1 VSFPGQTLLK
11 KDWLVYLF
19 LFLAALAV
27 RLPLVDVHPPG
38 LWYDEAVDALDGL
51 SVLGNAGKYPGK
63 LENAG
68 WPVFFDTEEHPREP
82 MFMYLLGFV
91 FLFVKPTVFSLRGV
105 SAVCGALG
113 VPALYGLV
121 LSATKNRR
129 LALFA
134 ALSLLTMRWQIHHS
148 RIGLRVILFTL
159 WLTLSFWAVFA
170 AIEKQ
175 RIKNFIKAGII
186 FGLGFY
192 THLSF
197 RFAPLILVVMGI
209 ILFNQGALQWKKDR
223 AKILVFVLTSLLVF
237 LPLGMDYIRHPFH
250 FSGRLKEVGL
260 FENGFAS
267 GLGHIFRNV
276 ISTLLMFS
284 FRGDNNPFLNIPGY
298 PVFTPLAS
306 VFFYLGIA
314 ICVMRIMRKKDVLFP
329 ATLFAWMGF
338 MLVGTILSSEAP
350 HFSRSLGASI
360 PAAIFVG
367 YGLAEALEW
376 FTDFFRIQRAVF
388 LIIIIWLGISIWDLS
403 LYFGLY
409 RGNPQLWHRTNA
421 AWVEVARTIAYLT
434 QEDLIVYL
442 PGDIYRH
449 ASVRYL
455 TLDVPGEQLR
465 NTRFPECISGG
476 AGSKDRDH
484 VILATIYN
492 KLDGLLKKEIP
503 SGRYIQSF
511 RTPEG
516 YVWAVFYRISK
527 TDLLPL
533 NRAEEVF
540 KQYSPETER

>member
-1 VSFPGQTLLK
+1 VSFPGQTLFK

-51 SVLGNAGKYPGK
+51 SVLGNAAKYPGK

-82 MFMYLLGFV
+82 MFMYLLGLV

-113 VPALYGLV
+113 VPVLYGMV
-121 LSATKNRR
+121 RSASKNRR

-159 WLTLSFWAVFA
+159 WLTLSFWVVFV
-170 AIEKQ
+170 AIEKP
-175 RIKNFIKAGII
+175 RIRNFIKAGII

-197 RFAPLILVVMGI
+197 RFAPLILAVMAI
-209 ILFNQGALQWKKDR
+209 ILFNQGMLQWKKDR
-223 AKILVFVLTSLLVF
+223 AKILMFVLSSLLVF

-250 FSGRLKEVGL
+250 FSGRLKEVSL

-298 PVFTPLAS
+298 SVFTPLAS
-306 VFFYLGIA
+306 IFFYLGIG
-314 ICVMRIMRKKDVLFP
+314 IFIMRIIRKKDILFP

-367 YGLAEALEW
+367 YGLAEAFEW
-376 FTDFFRIQRAVF
+376 FTDFFRIRKAVF
-388 LIIIIWLGISIWDLS
+388 LIIIIWLGISVWDLS

-421 AWVEVARTIAYLT
+421 AWVEVARTAAYLA
-434 QEDLIVYL
+434 QDDMIVYL
-442 PGDIYRH
+442 PGDVYRH
-449 ASVRYL
+449 ASVRYI
-455 TLDVPGEQLR
+455 TLDVPGDR
-465 NTRFPECISGG
+465 IRTMRFPGCISGEG
-476 AGSKDRDH
+476 GDRDRDH
-484 VILATIYN
+484 AILATIYN
-492 KLDGLLKKEIP
+492 KMDGLLKKEIP
-503 SGRYIQSF
+503 SGRNIQSF

-527 TDLLPL
+527 TDLLPST
-533 NRAEEVF
+533 RAEEVF
-540 KQYSPETER
+540 KQYTPETER